1 MNVDEEEPHDDEDIL
16 NNNELQLPGES
27 RNSCV
32 MRADA
37 QILSSSL
44 PSSSDLVPGT
54 SGLRPLDGTTL
65 LLLPLHT
72 VCLFPLFCFMSAIA
86 TRLAY
91 NF

>member
-44 PSSSDLVPGT
+44 PTSLTGT